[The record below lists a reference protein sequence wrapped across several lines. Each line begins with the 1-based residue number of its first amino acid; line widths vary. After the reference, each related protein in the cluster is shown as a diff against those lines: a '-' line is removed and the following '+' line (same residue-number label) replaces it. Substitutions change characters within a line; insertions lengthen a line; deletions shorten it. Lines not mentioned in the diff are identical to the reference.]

1 MAHSQELRDRVL
13 GAFDRG
19 MQTKQIADTLGVC
32 RAWVRRVKQ
41 RRRETGET
49 TARPMGGARVIKID
63 VVRLAELVAEQADA
77 TIPELRDRLGVE
89 CSESGVGKALRRLG
103 LSVKKNSPRVGAGPP
118 RCCRE
123 AGAVEVR
130 SRRHRRRPVD
140 LHRRDVGE
148 NEHDASTRSGTSW
161 RASDRQDPA
170 RTLEDNNS
178 HRGAG
183 HRWHPM
189 LNGRRWRHQRRCL
202 RSVRTARPAS

>member
-1 MAHSQELRDRVL
+1 MAYSQELRDRVL
-13 GAFDRG
+13 GASDRG

-63 VVRLAELVAEQADA
+63 VVRLAELVAEQPDA

-89 CSESGVGKALRRLG
+89 CSESGVGMALRRLG
-103 LSVKKNSPRVGAGPP
+103 LSFKKNGPRVGAEPP

-123 AGAVEVR
+123 ARAVEVR
-130 SRRHRRRPVD
+130 SRRHRRRPVH

-148 NEHDASTRSGTSW
+148 NEHDASARSGTSW
-161 RASDRQDPA
+161 RTSDRQGPA
-170 RTLEDNNS
+170 WTLEHNNS
-178 HRGAG
+178 HRSAG

-202 RSVRTARPAS
+202 RGVRAARPAC

>member
-63 VVRLAELVAEQADA
+63 VVRLAELVAEQPDA

-103 LSVKKNSPRVGAGPP
+103 LSVKKKRPTR
-118 RCCRE
+118 
-123 AGAVEVR
+123 R
-130 SRRHRRRPVD
+130 SRTAQMLP
-140 LHRRDVGE
+140 
-148 NEHDASTRSGTSW
+148 RSGRSGSPVKTTST
-161 RASDRQDPA
+161 Q
-170 RTLEDNNS
+170 
-178 HRGAG
+178 AG
-183 HRWHPM
+183 
-189 LNGRRWRHQRRCL
+189 
-202 RSVRTARPAS
+202 

>member
-1 MAHSQELRDRVL
+1 MAYSQELRDRVL
-13 GAFDRG
+13 GASDRG

-63 VVRLAELVAEQADA
+63 VVRLAELVAEQPDA

-89 CSESGVGKALRRLG
+89 CSESGVGMALRRLG
-103 LSVKKNSPRVGAGPP
+103 LSFKKNGPRVGAGPP

-123 AGAVEVR
+123 AGGVEVR

-148 NEHDASTRSGTSW
+148 NEHDASAWSGTSW
-161 RASDRQDPA
+161 RTSDRQGPA
-170 RTLEDNNS
+170 WTLEHNNS
-178 HRGAG
+178 HRSAG

-202 RSVRTARPAS
+202 RGVRAARPAS